1 MASFVSQVSQML
13 FHVYNIH
20 SPTIS
25 KMRHLRLQS
34 APFHSVNLRILQ
46 RDVTHFT
53 ALSGAH
59 HKLKWHTL
67 HG

>member
-34 APFHSVNLRILQ
+34 APLNIVNIRTLQ
-46 RDVTHFT
+46 P
-53 ALSGAH
+53 
-59 HKLKWHTL
+59 
-67 HG
+67 